1 MNKMEIYIS
10 TLLSNT
16 IGFFFNLVMFIIF
29 YQFIEPMSNGLTIKA
44 LWIVP
49 LFINLFILSL
59 ALSLILSCTYVIA
72 KDINQIWQVFVSFLF
87 FLSPIF
93 YKLSLFK
100 EALPAFEYANP
111 IAGIIINARRVMMEG
126 INPDLELFTFDFGY
140 ALFLLLLGIL
150 LLNKI
155 GSRAAEKL

>member
-1 MNKMEIYIS
+1 
-10 TLLSNT
+10 
-16 IGFFFNLVMFIIF
+16 
-29 YQFIEPMSNGLTIKA
+29 
-44 LWIVP
+44 VP

-59 ALSLILSCTYVIA
+59 ALSLKLSCIYVIA

-100 EALPAFEYANP
+100 QALPNFDYGNP

-126 INPDLELFTFDFGY
+126 IQPDFELLVFDFGY
-140 ALFLLLLGIL
+140 AIFLLLIGII

>member
-1 MNKMEIYIS
+1 
-10 TLLSNT
+10 
-16 IGFFFNLVMFIIF
+16 MFLIF
-29 YQFIEPMSNGLTIKA
+29 YQFIEPMSTGLTINA

-59 ALSLILSCTYVIA
+59 ALSLILSCIYVIA

-100 EALPAFEYANP
+100 QALPNFDYGNP

-126 INPDLELFTFDFGY
+126 IQPDFELLVFDFGY
-140 ALFLLLLGIL
+140 AIFLLLIGII